1 MQAKERIILALD
13 VDTAEEALGLVGKL
27 SQHVG
32 VFKIGMQ
39 LYNGTGPEVIERV
52 HDLGGKVFLDLK
64 LHDIPNTVAS
74 AAKVLTRLNTFMFNV
89 HAAGGREMMSQA
101 AQASQAQANRLGV
114 TAPLLLAVTVLTSIS
129 QKELAEDMF
138 ITGLSVEQLVV
149 KWALMAQES
158 GLAGVVCSPQEIS
171 PIRQACGPDFKIV
184 TPGIRPLWSAAND
197 QKRITTPRQA
207 LDQGAD
213 FMVIGR
219 PIVQADDPVAAA
231 QRIIAELE
239 AE

>member
-1 MQAKERIILALD
+1 MLAKDRIILALD
-13 VDTAEEALGLVGKL
+13 VDTAEEALQLVGKL
-27 SQHVG
+27 SAHVG

-39 LYNGTGPEVIERV
+39 LYDGIGPDIIKRV
-52 HDLGGKVFLDLK
+52 HDLGGRVFLDLK
-64 LHDIPNTVAS
+64 LHDIPNTVA
-74 AAKVLTRLNTFMFNV
+74 AASRLITRFNTFMFNV

-101 AQASQAQANRLGV
+101 AQAAREQADRQS
-114 TAPLLLAVTVLTSIS
+114 TAPPLLLAVTVLTSIS
-129 QKELAEDMF
+129 QQELAEDMLV
-138 ITGLSVEQLVV
+138 TSLSVEELVV
-149 KWALMAQES
+149 KWALMAQQS
-158 GLAGVVCSPQEIS
+158 GIGGVVCSPQEII
-171 PIRQACGPDFKIV
+171 PIRKACGPDFKIV

-231 QRIIAELE
+231 RRIIDELE
-239 AE
+239 A